1 MRGRFAASNRLP
13 SFVCLVPGRP
23 LPPSIYGGYA
33 PAIGW
38 DERAARV
45 IDAIEA
51 ISGRHPG
58 CRTVHAKGTICSAV
72 FTPTPEAAA
81 LCRAAHFRGRSVRA
95 HVRFSNGSG
104 DPAAPDFEPREGRG
118 IATKFY
124 LPDEST
130 TDVVAITLPAF
141 FVRTVEGFLDFT
153 RARRPDPETG
163 EPDPDAIATFLGEH
177 PEAVV
182 AATAVITA
190 QPPESYL
197 RCAYNALHAFRFVA
211 PDGGARFVRYRFEP
225 EAGEAVLSAEDAA
238 ARGPDY
244 LQRDLAER
252 LALGPATFRLS
263 VQVAEDGDPIDDPT
277 VPWPENRQ
285 VVALGRLEVTG
296 VAHDREQGDDVLVF
310 DATRVTDGIELSDDP
325 ILRFRSDAY
334 AESVLRRSG
343 VARDRP

>member
-1 MRGRFAASNRLP
+1 M
-13 SFVCLVPGRP
+13 
-23 LPPSIYGGYA
+23 
-33 PAIGW
+33 
-38 DERAARV
+38 
-45 IDAIEA
+45 
-51 ISGRHPG
+51 
-58 CRTVHAKGTICSAV
+58 
-72 FTPTPEAAA
+72 
-81 LCRAAHFRGRSVRA
+81 
-95 HVRFSNGSG
+95 
-104 DPAAPDFEPREGRG
+104 
-118 IATKFY
+118 ATKFY

-163 EPDPDAIATFLGEH
+163 EPDPDAIGTFLAEH
-177 PEAVV
+177 PESVV

-197 RCAYNALHAFRFVA
+197 RCSYNALHAFRFVA
-211 PDGGARFVRYRFEP
+211 PDGSARFVRYRFEP
-225 EAGEAVLSAEDAA
+225 EAGEAVLAPEDAE

-252 LALGPATFRLS
+252 LALGPASFTLS
-263 VQVAEDGDPIDDPT
+263 VQIAEDGDPIDDPT
-277 VPWPENRQ
+277 APWPDNRR

-296 VAHDREQGDDVLVF
+296 IAHDREQGDDVLVF

-334 AESVLRRSG
+334 AESVFRRSG